1 MTGVQ
6 TCALPIS
13 GFPDMSYGGGL
24 YPGSPASPAS
34 PQSVASTV
42 LDTDLGLANQEIVGD
57 FGQLASELALSNVFL
72 SGLHQGINPGPAS
85 YLSAMAAAMG
95 DDCFADLL
103 LSDDVN
109 AAQPQ

>member
-1 MTGVQ
+1 M
-6 TCALPIS
+6 
-13 GFPDMSYGGGL
+13 

-42 LDTDLGLANQEIVGD
+42 LDTELGLANQEIVGD
-57 FGQLASELALSNVFL
+57 YGQLASELALSNVFL
-72 SGLHQGINPGPAS
+72 SGLHQGVSPGSVS

-95 DDCFADLL
+95 DESFADFADL

>member
-1 MTGVQ
+1 
-6 TCALPIS
+6 
-13 GFPDMSYGGGL
+13 MSYVGGV

-34 PQSVASTV
+34 PQSVASAV

-57 FGQLASELALSNVFL
+57 FGQLASELALSHVFL